1 MAGLD
6 ICQVNHPLVKS
17 SLEGAQRKFAR
28 PFRLKEPLSVDS
40 VQAIAN
46 FYVSDNSLATL
57 RFLFILLAG
66 FYWFFFVFIK
76 LTAFALRMSSLILT
90 TCLFMLLNGKLT
102 SIGRVTP
109 PILPGLGNLRAQLP
123 LLKRFLRFCCSLVHR
138 VLLFVVLLRSNLEN
152 TSTLAEAL
160 PLERNSRS
168 TLSLLLLTF
177 LSTAHIV

>member
-46 FYVSDNSLATL
+46 IYVSDNSLATL

-66 FYWFFFVFIK
+66 LFGFFRIYKINSFRLKDVIVN
-76 LTAFALRMSSLILT
+76 TDHMS
-90 TCLFMLLNGKLT
+90 NY
-102 SIGRVTP
+102 V
-109 PILPGLGNLRAQLP
+109 A
-123 LLKRFLRFCCSLVHR
+123 KRKTDQYR
-138 VLLFVVLLRSNLEN
+138 
-152 TSTLAEAL
+152 
-160 PLERNSRS
+160 
-168 TLSLLLLTF
+168 
-177 LSTAHIV
+177 

>member
-1 MAGLD
+1 MGLSSVVAVVYGIKWAHSMAGLD

-66 FYWFFFVFIK
+66 FYGFFVFIK

-123 LLKRFLRFCCSLVHR
+123 LLKRFF
-138 VLLFVVLLRSNLEN
+138 F
-152 TSTLAEAL
+152 
-160 PLERNSRS
+160 
-168 TLSLLLLTF
+168 
-177 LSTAHIV
+177 